1 MTATTPTNTAN
12 TWALD
17 QTFGPITETQTV
29 KAVSFTPSLTAEGTV
44 YNCNAAITITMP
56 AAEAG
61 KGFTI
66 IHDDGTEITWA
77 GTIHWAD
84 STVPTA
90 TANKQI
96 YVFISD
102 GTNWL
107 GSLVGSNYGAP

>member
-17 QTFGPITETQTV
+17 QTFGPITETQTT
-29 KAVSFTPSLTAEGTV
+29 KATSFTPSLTAEGTV
-44 YNCNAAITITMP
+44 YNCSGAITITMP

-66 IHDDGTEITWA
+66 IHSSASSITWA
-77 GTIHWAD
+77 GTIIWNK
-84 STVPTA
+84 STTPTA
-90 TANKQI
+90 AASREV

-107 GSLVGSNYGAP
+107 GSQAWTTA

>member
-17 QTFGPITETQTV
+17 QTFGPITETQTT
-29 KAVSFTPSLTAEGTV
+29 KATSFTPSLTAEGTV

-56 AAEAG
+56 SAEAG

-77 GTIHWAD
+77 GTILWAGGAA
-84 STVPTA
+84 PTA
-90 TANKQI
+90 AAAKEI
-96 YVFISD
+96 YVFVSD
-102 GTNWL
+102 GTNW
-107 GSLVGSNYGAP
+107 YGNLAGTGYA